1 VETAVIIVVV
11 VLWVLGS
18 LVPTGHTLP
27 QEMARLKMRQRLCLP
42 YTEED
47 IKIIYRI
54 WATWR
59 VETLPSH
66 TDALTQ
72 HFEAIKGIAPYYR
85 TRRIL

>member
-1 VETAVIIVVV
+1 VEIAVIIVIV

-18 LVPTGHTLP
+18 LVLTGHTLP
-27 QEMARLKMRQRLCLP
+27 QEMARLRRRQRLYLP
-42 YTEED
+42 NTRED

-59 VETLPSH
+59 VETLPFH

-72 HFEAIKGIAPYYR
+72 HFEAIKGTAPYYR
-85 TRRIL
+85 TRKML